1 MRFFFLKNNRR
12 NFLKTTLNFWFCG
25 KSESFHCIRMGSHP
39 FTLMVSYI
47 KNNNN
52 LDLEK
57 VMINIYKKSLIF
69 KGKIIKMVIW
79 KGFRLY
85 NLKRIFS
92 VRIIYY
98 KNIGGS
104 VRNQEGGEMK
114 FSYCCCWIE
123 VGFEIWTKTKKTWVR
138 CLTFI
143 FDDFFSHLKSF
154 SRVLYSLDYR
164 IWMI

>member
-1 MRFFFLKNNRR
+1 MYLCCFFFFLNILREVGSINMRFFFLKNNRR

-69 KGKIIKMVIW
+69 KGKIIKMVI
-79 KGFRLY
+79 
-85 NLKRIFS
+85 
-92 VRIIYY
+92 
-98 KNIGGS
+98 
-104 VRNQEGGEMK
+104 
-114 FSYCCCWIE
+114 
-123 VGFEIWTKTKKTWVR
+123 
-138 CLTFI
+138 
-143 FDDFFSHLKSF
+143 
-154 SRVLYSLDYR
+154 
-164 IWMI
+164 